1 MDSYEIGF
9 IIGRILPFII
19 FIVVIWGIVKLYKN
33 LKIVIFSNPTKE
45 LLKTYLFW
53 SKFVEGITTTD
64 EFKKRLKKIKNS
76 KVYKDEFSN
85 FYLTKQEAISQQKQ
99 VKELTIKE
107 VLKSKTYPLNFAMRL
122 ERITMYDTDD
132 LKFISKDSKF
142 VWIYEADILMH
153 FVLNDDK
160 FIYPKDYSKN
170 SKYRFGYTKVFD
182 ENGNIGVYDVEQDK
196 LILPII
202 YKHIYLLGNLAEISI
217 NNKEFKT
224 YNLDAQKTILTI
236 NEKYFP
242 HLSFKIKEYLNIEKV
257 ELKDIVK
264 IFSIK
269 TRYDLEELGLWGEEV
284 AVSQIS
290 NQYKD
295 IIEDSDTGTIM
306 WNHYCS
312 ADIYDMSIELP
323 INFKKKNG
331 DYISLGI
338 KPHYLYLEDRSVLR
352 KAQDVLRKDIDES
365 YKELKNEHQDENVP
379 NYLKIKNEQFDNVD
393 FINNTV
399 DEIIKLTSDEF
410 NEFISIT
417 PKSLIFTYLS
427 TLSEDEL
434 LKFYKYNDDI
444 VKLEDEAKL
453 TSREQF
459 EGAMLILDIESITN
473 IQKQRATLEIPLN
486 INYAKHIYHQAI
498 DFKKFIQ
505 SKYYPYKEDD
515 LAIRYEGTLFKT
527 IYSEQMKF
535 IPDYFEQVLTHFS
548 DFYDEKNDEHK
559 KIGIHLAKRFGLL
572 INSLYV
578 IQKATD
584 EKFESLA
591 WFLYTFNDEIKKVD
605 GYEIMMDDELIFYLM
620 NRYASIIQEN
630 DDSYITS
637 LIDVVKT
644 LQKFYP
650 FNSEAFLY
658 ALQKLMKSVALKSM
672 SIKNANDFLTIFEE
686 LPRFYDVLSYE
697 KIIELKEMIK
707 QILII
712 DKPQDNKIFYEDN
725 VKNKLILLNYKVDME
740 DLYYESRK
748 GK

>member
-9 IIGRILPFII
+9 VIGRILPFIM
-19 FIVVIWGIVKLYKN
+19 FIVVIWGIVKLYKK
-33 LKIVIFSNPTKE
+33 LKVLIFSNPTKE

-53 SKFVEGITTTD
+53 GKFVEGITTTD
-64 EFKKRLKKIKNS
+64 EFKKRLKKIKNK
-76 KVYKDEFSN
+76 KVYKDEFSS
-85 FYLTKQEAISQQKQ
+85 FYLTKQEAVSQQKA

-107 VLKSKTYPLNFAMRL
+107 VLNSKTYPLNLAMRL
-122 ERITMYDTDD
+122 ERITMYDIDD

-153 FVLNDDK
+153 FVLNNDK
-160 FIYPKDYSKN
+160 FIYPKAYSKN

-182 ENGNIGVYDVEQDK
+182 ENGNMGVYDVEQDK
-196 LILPII
+196 LVLPII

-217 NNKEFKT
+217 DNKEFKT
-224 YNLDAQKTILTI
+224 YNLDTQRTILTI

-269 TRYDLEELGLWGEEV
+269 TRYDLEELGLWGAEV
-284 AVSQIS
+284 AVSQLS
-290 NQYKD
+290 NQYEE
-295 IIEDSDTGTIM
+295 IIEDSDIGTVM

-352 KAQDVLRKDIDES
+352 KAQDVLQKDID
-365 YKELKNEHQDENVP
+365 
-379 NYLKIKNEQFDNVD
+379 FM
-393 FINNTV
+393 NNTV

-410 NEFISIT
+410 NEFVSIT

-434 LKFYKYNDDI
+434 LKFYKYNDDV
-444 VKLEDEAKL
+444 VKLKDGAKL

-473 IQKQRATLEIPLN
+473 MQKQRATLEIPLN

-505 SKYYPYKEDD
+505 SKYYPYKEND

-572 INSLYV
+572 INSLYI
-578 IQKATD
+578 IQKTTD

-605 GYEIMMDDELIFYLM
+605 GYEIMMDDELIFYIM
-620 NRYASIIQEN
+620 NTYASIIQKN

-644 LQKFYP
+644 LQKYYP

-658 ALQKLMKSVALKSM
+658 ALQELMKSVALKSM

-707 QILII
+707 QILIN
-712 DKPQDNKIFYEDN
+712 DKPQDNKIFDEDN